1 MLVRESAV
9 TAWVVQYVAVKLAC
23 FLAGMIFGK
32 LDLAVNDLP
41 KLDPPLSFLA
51 IEVSGVLFCL
61 DIEGDF
67 NICLLVL
74 YFYKSIL
81 L

>member
-1 MLVRESAV
+1 MLVGESAV
-9 TAWVVQYVAVKLAC
+9 ICRIVQYVAVKLTC
-23 FLAGMIFGK
+23 FLAGMIFGE
-32 LDLAVNDLP
+32 LELAVNDLP
-41 KLDPPLSFLA
+41 KLDPPLSFFA
-51 IEVSGVLFCL
+51 IEVSGALFCL
-61 DIEGDF
+61 NIEGDF